1 MPNENKEE
9 FRKENTSNSWEI
21 TASEIIPLCIE
32 RSNDMKYDTVTKELL
47 TGVYARG
54 SSPLS
59 VDLGVKVTVIKAED
73 GGIDYKV
80 ENADKSEKS
89 GEEIGE

>member
-21 TASEIIPLCIE
+21 TASEIIPLCVE
-32 RSNDMKYDTVTKELL
+32 LDKDVTNELL